1 VTGSG
6 QFPLG
11 NAEIIVRRKGRITR
25 KDNTRLTYE
34 QYTLD
39 DKQMP
44 RPNAATALVL
54 YHVLPKRADAG
65 P

>member
-1 VTGSG
+1 
-6 QFPLG
+6 
-11 NAEIIVRRKGRITR
+11 VRRKGRIIR